1 MWILSLDGPVVQDA
15 IWRRKLRTIPHEM
28 IPPTEESLAE
38 ILPLILGSTVNQH
51 DPHLGVA
58 EPDKSSWAQP
68 GDHGLLTSQA

>member
-28 IPPTEESLAE
+28 LPPTEESLAE
-38 ILPLILGSTVNQH
+38 ILPLILGSTVNQP
-51 DPHLGVA
+51 DPQLGVA
-58 EPDKSSWAQP
+58 EPDNSSWAQP

>member
-15 IWRRKLRTIPHEM
+15 IWRRKLRTILHEM

-38 ILPLILGSTVNQH
+38 ILPLILGSTMNQL
-51 DPHLGVA
+51 DPQPGVA

-68 GDHGLLTSQA
+68 GNHGLLSSQA